1 MGSDQAYLLDIV
13 QAARLAL
20 DYVQDV
26 SRDEFLLDV
35 RLQDSVIRRI
45 AIIGEAARRVSLAM
59 QEAHPAIAWA
69 EMIGMRNFLI
79 HDYGAVDMEVVWDTV
94 QHNLPDLI
102 AQLEPIVPG
111 ETT

>member
-1 MGSDQAYLLDIV
+1 MGSDQAYMLDIV

-20 DYVQDV
+20 EYVQDV
-26 SRDEFLLDV
+26 SREEFLCDV

-45 AIIGEAARRVSLAM
+45 EIIGEAARRVSSAT
-59 QEAHPAIAWA
+59 QEAHPDITWA

>member
-1 MGSDQAYLLDIV
+1 MGSDLAYLLDIV
-13 QAARLAL
+13 QAARLAV
-20 DYVQDV
+20 DYVKDA
-26 SRDEFLLDV
+26 SRDEFLRDV

-45 AIIGEAARRVSLAM
+45 EIIGEAARRVSSAT
-59 QEAHPAIAWA
+59 QESHPDIAWA

-94 QHNLPDLI
+94 QHSLPDLI
-102 AQLEPIVPG
+102 KQLEPIVPG

>member
-69 EMIGMRNFLI
+69 EMIGMRNFFTVPLI
-79 HDYGAVDMEVVWDTV
+79 WKSSGI
-94 QHNLPDLI
+94 PFSIICLI
-102 AQLEPIVPG
+102 
-111 ETT
+111 